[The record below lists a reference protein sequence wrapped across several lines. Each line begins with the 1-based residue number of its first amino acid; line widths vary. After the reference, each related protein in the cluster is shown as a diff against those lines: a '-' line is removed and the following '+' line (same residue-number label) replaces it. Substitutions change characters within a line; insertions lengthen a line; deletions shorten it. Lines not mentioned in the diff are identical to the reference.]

1 VAGALV
7 VAHVKGIVH
16 RDVKPA
22 NVMLTQSGAVK
33 VLDFGLA
40 RFSAHS
46 STDGAADQPTIMRT
60 STGMI
65 MGTAPYMSPE
75 QVQGSD
81 VDHRTDVY
89 SFGAKL
95 YVKLVGAQPVA
106 ARQTHDLQAYEALL
120 EARHFF
126 SQFTPEGTARAAG
139 SLTRALTL
147 APDYPDALSLQ
158 ALYHVMRAYRFEDPR
173 VELERAR
180 DMAARALNAD
190 GNHGDARAAMALV
203 IAWMDRD
210 WPAAERGFLQA
221 LAVAP
226 ASARVHELHGLITLL
241 GTGRIAEA
249 LAELDRA
256 IQLDPLSSLYA
267 GNRGR
272 VLTCARRFADAEA
285 SCRRGL
291 ALDPGQLLVQ
301 VELIYALTFQ
311 RKFVEAHALGRKSVD
326 ATAHANAIVH
336 ALAVSFAV
344 AGKQDEAQQLVS
356 SPSAGDRY
364 RSPLRRDSCMQR
376 PETWTRP
383 SSTFR
388 ARSTDWIP
396 C

>member
-1 VAGALV
+1 VGEALGVRTVLEGSVRKAGQRLRITAQLV
-7 VAHVKGIVH
+7 
-16 RDVKPA
+16 DVFD
-22 NVMLTQSGAVK
+22 QSHIWSE
-33 VLDFGLA
+33 
-40 RFSAHS
+40 RF
-46 STDGAADQPTIMRT
+46 DR
-60 STGMI
+60 
-65 MGTAPYMSPE
+65 
-75 QVQGSD
+75 QVVD
-81 VDHRTDVY
+81 VFDIQDEIAQAIA
-89 SFGAKL
+89 AKL
-95 YVKLVGAQPVA
+95 HVKLVGAQPIV

-126 SQFTPEGTARAAG
+126 SQFTPEGTARAAD

-158 ALYHVMRAYRFEDPR
+158 ALYHVMRAYMFEDPR

-180 DMAARALNAD
+180 EMAARALNAD

-241 GTGRIAEA
+241 GTGRIADA

-256 IQLDPLSSLYA
+256 IQLDPLSPLYA

-272 VLTCARRFADAEA
+272 VLTCARRFADAEE

-311 RKFVEAHALGRKSVD
+311 YKFVEAHALGRKSVD

-344 AGKQDEAQQLVS
+344 AGKQDEALQLVS
-356 SPSAGDRY
+356 GPSAGDRY
-364 RSPLRRDSCMQR
+364 GSPLTAGLVYAASGDMDAAFEQVSRALDELDPLLMYLTVHPMFDVLRSDPRYAQLVRRMNL
-376 PETWTRP
+376 E
-383 SSTFR
+383 
-388 ARSTDWIP
+388 
-396 C
+396 